1 MLCQDRHIPEYPWTC
16 WSYAAVLLERKG
28 IGDHLRAQE
37 LLEEALQISTDLGM
51 PPLRQQ
57 ADDSISRAGETFASG
72 YSGGFP
78 NERLMFSD

>member
-28 IGDHLRAQE
+28 SGDHLRPQE
-37 LLEEALQISTDLGM
+37 LLEESLQISTDLGM

-57 ADDSISRAGETFASG
+57 ADDSISRAGETPASG
-72 YSGGFP
+72 IREVFP
-78 NERLMFSD
+78 NERLMFSA

>member
-16 WSYAAVLLERKG
+16 WSYAAVLLGRKG
-28 IGDHLRAQE
+28 SGDHLRPQE
-37 LLEEALQISTDLGM
+37 LLEESLQISTDLGM

-57 ADDSISRAGETFASG
+57 ADDLISRAGETFASG
-72 YSGGFP
+72 YPGGFP